1 MYGQGRPGAQRSR
14 RSILKTGNSY
24 RQRYSPGQEDSF
36 RDSRSS
42 DRGSTAR
49 RSTDRGST
57 ARRSSDR
64 RSSDRGST
72 DRGSTDRGSTDR
84 GSSDRGSTARR
95 SSDRG
100 STDRGSSD
108 RGSTAGTGSA
118 SIIPPAILTQQHSA
132 SGIFGFGLSHN
143 KPLDLIIVIV
153 VALIGIVI
161 KLSLAEDNTRSGN
174 AGPASS
180 TLWGYGLTAIA
191 VSILVFIGIY
201 HSKKLTFDDKGINIV
216 TIIVN
221 TLPIIVTLILV
232 IYTMYLN
239 FSFFS
244 RINSD
249 RVSNDFRMYS
259 TLSSSFLLLQI
270 LSIAGYLFTY
280 TTNKDKDKDTK
291 PVFAPYLFTGAAY
304 IFFVINFVFL
314 IMMHINL
321 AFFSTDE
328 TTSPTT

>member
-1 MYGQGRPGAQRSR
+1 MYINYIC
-14 RSILKTGNSY
+14 ILATGNSY
-24 RQRYSPGQEDSF
+24 RQRYSPRQGDSY

-42 DRGSTAR
+42 
-49 RSTDRGST
+49 DRGST

-64 RSSDRGST
+64 RSSDRRST
-72 DRGSTDRGSTDR
+72 DRGSTDRRSTDR
-84 GSSDRGSTARR
+84 GSS
-95 SSDRG
+95 
-100 STDRGSSD
+100 
-108 RGSTAGTGSA
+108 
-118 SIIPPAILTQQHSA
+118 AILTQQHRA
-132 SGIFGFGLSHN
+132 RGIFGFGLSHN

-201 HSKKLTFDDKGINIV
+201 HSQKLTFDDKGINIV

-259 TLSSSFLLLQI
+259 ILSSSFLLLQI
-270 LSIAGYLFTY
+270 LFIAGYLFTY
-280 TTNKDKDKDTK
+280 TTNKDKDTR
-291 PVFAPYLFTGAAY
+291 PVVAPYLFTGAAY

-328 TTSPTT
+328 TTNPTT